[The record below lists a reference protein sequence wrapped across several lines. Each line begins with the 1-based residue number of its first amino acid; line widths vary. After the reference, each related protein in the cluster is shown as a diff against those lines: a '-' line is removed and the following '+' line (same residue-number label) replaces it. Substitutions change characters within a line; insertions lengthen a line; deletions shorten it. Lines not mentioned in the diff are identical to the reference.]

1 MLVFIHFFSGTRRC
15 GGLQSFLETIQIPA
29 GCLRVVLSVDI
40 VFDAKR
46 ADLTVQEVQ
55 QQWARYVMAGCI
67 CAIFAGPACESGS
80 RSRVAGGLPGVTG
93 GDGGPRMLRTRQ
105 SPMGLSSLRL
115 RELHQLDAANVLLLF
130 TIQIFQLMVAMH
142 RVMFIEHPAEP
153 SQPTEAWLPSICRL
167 KVMRIMAVHPG
178 VQEIEIFQ
186 GHFKG
191 NSPKPTKFLAV
202 AGDLDIRALVYSH
215 ACSELPPALKMGFS
229 KSQGEYATAALKEYP
244 PALCAG
250 LS

>member
-1 MLVFIHFFSGTRRC
+1 MRIRWNNHCHNRSYKRTPGSIVRSQDRCHSGNHERT
-15 GGLQSFLETIQIPA
+15 
-29 GCLRVVLSVDI
+29 CLDS
-40 VFDAKR
+40 A
-46 ADLTVQEVQ
+46 LTVQEVQ

-67 CAIFAGPACESGS
+67 CAIFARPKPCEGWS

-153 SQPTEAWLPSICRL
+153 SQPTEAWLPSIWRL
-167 KVMRIMAVHPG
+167 KVMRIMAVHPE

-191 NSPKPTKFLAV
+191 NGPKPTKIPCGCRRF
-202 AGDLDIRALVYSH
+202 GYS
-215 ACSELPPALKMGFS
+215 CISVQPCL
-229 KSQGEYATAALKEYP
+229 Q
-244 PALCAG
+244 
-250 LS
+250 